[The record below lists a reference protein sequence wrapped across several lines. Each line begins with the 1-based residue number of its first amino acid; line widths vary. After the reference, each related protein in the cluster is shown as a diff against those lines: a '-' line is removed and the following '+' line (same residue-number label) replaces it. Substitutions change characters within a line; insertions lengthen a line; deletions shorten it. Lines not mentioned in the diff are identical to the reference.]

1 MPLAFFINTQ
11 SLKSL
16 NSYPNG
22 YNKAMGFLKI
32 FKHDALGQ
40 VGNVVVGNFLIT
52 LTILAVCFSS
62 QSAEETTMLTL
73 SYTLFFVLG
82 AFLLAAIS
90 VGAIKNL
97 NVLFSKRGVL
107 SFSLPVSLES
117 LLLPKILL
125 PMVFFIFSLFW
136 FVASVRLGYYLFN
149 AQSSVLFILHTAL
162 KTFVLKPT
170 KTLGIALFLGLVLMK
185 FLFVLSVLN
194 AARIKKA
201 RFLLGGLLFILVG
214 VVLELAFNSLLPLM
228 SSNLSINEGFY
239 YFLQQ
244 QELQEN
250 KYYLL
255 WGVDFL
261 KILLLYGMIRYLLTH
276 KLELD

>member
-1 MPLAFFINTQ
+1 
-11 SLKSL
+11 
-16 NSYPNG
+16 
-22 YNKAMGFLKI
+22 MGFLKV

-62 QSAEETTMLTL
+62 QSTEETTMLTL

-82 AFLLAAIS
+82 AFLLVAIG

-97 NVLFSKRGVL
+97 DTLFSKRGVL
-107 SFSLPVSLES
+107 SFSLPISLES

-125 PMVFFIFSLFW
+125 PMVFFTFSLFW

-194 AARIKKA
+194 AARIKKV

-228 SSNLSINEGFY
+228 SSSLSVNEGFY

-261 KILLLYGMIRYLLTH
+261 KILLLYGMSRYLLTH

>member
-1 MPLAFFINTQ
+1 
-11 SLKSL
+11 
-16 NSYPNG
+16 
-22 YNKAMGFLKI
+22 MGFLKV

-40 VGNVVVGNFLIT
+40 LGNVVVGNFLIM

-82 AFLLAAIS
+82 AFLLIAIS

-97 NVLFSKRGVL
+97 NALFSKRGVL

-136 FVASVRLGYYLFN
+136 FVASVRLGYYLFIN

-261 KILLLYGMIRYLLTH
+261 KILLLYGMIRYLLMH

>member
-1 MPLAFFINTQ
+1 
-11 SLKSL
+11 
-16 NSYPNG
+16 
-22 YNKAMGFLKI
+22 MGFLKV

-40 VGNVVVGNFLIT
+40 VGNVVMGNFLIT

-97 NVLFSKRGVL
+97 NALFSKRGVL

-170 KTLGIALFLGLVLMK
+170 KTLGVALFLGLVLMK

-194 AARIKKA
+194 AARIKKT

-228 SSNLSINEGFY
+228 SSSLSINEGFY

-244 QELQEN
+244 QELQE
-250 KYYLL
+250 KQYYLL

-261 KILLLYGMIRYLLTH
+261 KILLLYGVIRYLLMH